1 MALIPGNDAVLI
13 LTDGGDSARTLSAY
27 VKKITMNF
35 KARTLIDTTCMG
47 DAGRTWTPDDLED
60 GTFTVEFVVDD
71 GTNTVWDTL
80 FDATVGLRVA
90 TAAKAFE
97 IGPKGTTA
105 TYPKFTGSCWLE
117 DAPIPV
123 AVGELVTCTATFK
136 VEGAVTVGTYSA

>member
-13 LTDGGDSARTLSAY
+13 LTDGGDGARTLSAY

-35 KARTLIDTTCMG
+35 KARTLVDTTCMG

-60 GTFTVEFVVDD
+60 NTFTVEFCVDD
-71 GTNTVWDTL
+71 GTNTVWATL
-80 FDATVGLRVA
+80 FDPTVGLRVA

-105 TYPKFTGSCWLE
+105 TYPKFSGTCWLE

-123 AVGELVTCTATFK
+123 AVGELVMCTATFK
-136 VEGAVTVGTYSA
+136 VEGAVTDAAYSA